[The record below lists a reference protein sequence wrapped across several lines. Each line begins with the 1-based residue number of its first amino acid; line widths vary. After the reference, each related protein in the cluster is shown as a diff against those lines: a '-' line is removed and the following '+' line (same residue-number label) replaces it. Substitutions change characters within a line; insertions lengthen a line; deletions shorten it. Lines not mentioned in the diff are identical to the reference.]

1 MHEYDPVKK
10 KKKKSKGNLLV
21 GTGMLCYGSET
32 DKALPVQQ
40 HPILDVTK
48 YLFDGK
54 TLHIEI
60 GGQQPSELH
69 LQASSKSE
77 AKAIMVKIS
86 DSRTIAQ
93 KAGVRVAPESST
105 ASPHHQQQQQDHEP
119 TPAMPPRPTAAAAA
133 PPPSPPEPESHPAII
148 MYTFAAEGGD
158 EISVNEGDHVTVLM
172 DDRQDG
178 WCTIRTQRGEQGI
191 VPETYVEMQ
200 DHDNAAPTTINEQRP
215 SIPDPMAIQRQ
226 REEEL
231 LRRQQQEE
239 ERAQRARERQEE
251 EERQQAAKR
260 EQEENERRRKLQEAA
275 QRAEVMRQRQ
285 LQQSKAT
292 VSYIFEC
299 LYVSSRYSLSFSL
312 ATIITKSTF
321 FNSSITIVST
331 CTGFTE

>member
-1 MHEYDPVKK
+1 
-10 KKKKSKGNLLV
+10 
-21 GTGMLCYGSET
+21 MLCYGSET

-105 ASPHHQQQQQDHEP
+105 ASPHHQQQQDHEP
-119 TPAMPPRPTAAAAA
+119 TPVMPPRPTAAAATA
-133 PPPSPPEPESHPAII
+133 ASPPPEPESRPAII

-158 EISVNEGDHVTVLM
+158 EISVNEGDHVTVLI

-178 WCTIRTQRGEQGI
+178 WCTVRTRHGEQGI

-200 DHDNAAPTTINEQRP
+200 DHDSAAPTTISEQRP
-215 SIPDPMAIQRQ
+215 SIPDPMAMQRQ

-231 LRRQQQEE
+231 RRRQQQEEE

-285 LQQSKAT
+285 LQQNKAT
-292 VSYIFEC
+292 VSY
-299 LYVSSRYSLSFSL
+299 
-312 ATIITKSTF
+312 TF
-321 FNSSITIVST
+321 KCCMFPANIH
-331 CTGFTE
+331 CPFP

>member
-1 MHEYDPVKK
+1 
-10 KKKKSKGNLLV
+10 
-21 GTGMLCYGSET
+21 MLCYGSET
-32 DKALPVQQ
+32 DKSLPVQQ

-60 GGQQPSELH
+60 AGGQQLD

-93 KAGVRVAPESST
+93 KASTRVAPETTTT
-105 ASPHHQQQQQDHEP
+105 AIDSPQQHEP
-119 TPAMPPRPTAAAAA
+119 APAMPPRPKAAVAAA
-133 PPPSPPEPESHPAII
+133 PEPELRHATI
-148 MYTFAAEGGD
+148 MYSFAAEGGD
-158 EISVNEGDHVTVLM
+158 EISVNEGDEVTVLM

-178 WCTIRTQRGEQGI
+178 WCTIRTQHGEQGI

-200 DHDNAAPTTINEQRP
+200 HAATTTPEP
-215 SIPDPMAIQRQ
+215 SQTAMAMQRQ
-226 REEEL
+226 HEEEERR
-231 LRRQQQEE
+231 RRQQQEE
-239 ERAQRARERQEE
+239 EEQRARERREE

-285 LQQSKAT
+285 LQQQNMERSKAA
-292 VSYIFEC
+292 VS
-299 LYVSSRYSLSFSL
+299 
-312 ATIITKSTF
+312 
-321 FNSSITIVST
+321 
-331 CTGFTE
+331 

>member
-1 MHEYDPVKK
+1 
-10 KKKKSKGNLLV
+10 
-21 GTGMLCYGSET
+21 MLCYGSET

-93 KAGVRVAPESST
+93 KAGVRVAPESSI
-105 ASPHHQQQQQDHEP
+105 ASPQQQQQDHEP
-119 TPAMPPRPTAAAAA
+119 TPVMPPRPTAAAAA
-133 PPPSPPEPESHPAII
+133 PPPPEPESRHAII

-178 WCTIRTQRGEQGI
+178 WCTIRTQHGEQGI

-200 DHDNAAPTTINEQRP
+200 DHDNAAPTTIHEQRP
-215 SIPDPMAIQRQ
+215 SIPDPSQTMAMQRQ

-231 LRRQQQEE
+231 RRRQQQEEE

-292 VSYIFEC
+292 VSY
-299 LYVSSRYSLSFSL
+299 L
-312 ATIITKSTF
+312 
-321 FNSSITIVST
+321 
-331 CTGFTE
+331 